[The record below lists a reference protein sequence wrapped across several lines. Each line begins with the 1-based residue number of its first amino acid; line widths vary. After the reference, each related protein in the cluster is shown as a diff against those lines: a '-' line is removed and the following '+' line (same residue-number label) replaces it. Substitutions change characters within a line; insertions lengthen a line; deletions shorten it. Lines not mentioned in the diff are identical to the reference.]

1 MTTMWSL
8 ERYSCRSSKND
19 AEPAPPPHRSS
30 SATGTSP
37 RAERYRCR
45 RGWQRRLHYVCALP
59 SPLQRQCSRHHQ
71 PDPHVP
77 GLPALPHQALEGL
90 YSHMYG
96 DKNVGLPRGAEPC
109 TPRCREKGNENN
121 HGEDVFIPL
130 TLGNRKRKRLATEGW
145 NTCYWIIVAF
155 NVAPLQVLKG
165 FSVLVPFCTRLENN
179 LQKRAVLARTSW
191 FPRIKKKKKKNSTW
205 SI

>member
-1 MTTMWSL
+1 MTL
-8 ERYSCRSSKND
+8 LQYPLCL
-19 AEPAPPPHRSS
+19 PP
-30 SATGTSP
+30 
-37 RAERYRCR
+37 
-45 RGWQRRLHYVCALP
+45 
-59 SPLQRQCSRHHQ
+59 
-71 PDPHVP
+71 
-77 GLPALPHQALEGL
+77 GL
-90 YSHMYG
+90 YSHTYAG
-96 DKNVGLPRGAEPC
+96 KNIRLPQGAEPC
-109 TPRCREKGNENN
+109 APRCREKGNENN

-191 FPRIKKKKKKNSTW
+191 FPRIKKKKKRIPLDQLNSFSLPSLPHSPFPPLLFQAVLLCNMLLVMSCRITQ
-205 SI
+205 S